1 MKRKKHFFFLYED
14 FISGQIIGKAD
25 YYGIHD

>member
-1 MKRKKHFFFLYED
+1 MKRKKHFFLYED